1 MSGPLLTRDH
11 LLVDS
16 RKPPLRRGSRGGEL
30 GEFSPPFFWAPLQ
43 SCWCTD
49 LKHLNQALVIL
60 HYYKNSPPFQNPGS
74 APATNTLWTVLSLF
88 YFFNRIVSSFIL
100 EGKGLRTTGSSTEP
114 LWSMEKMQAYFC
126 YIKTLKPQLTPES
139 NRLVIGYPVVS
150 PKSND
155 VSLTSYVVPLKK
167 GNECCACR
175 YLVLSALIRN
185 SAIHTYTVYVVPSA
199 TDQAKAV
206 SELT

>member
-1 MSGPLLTRDH
+1 MCLGLFSLETTCWSILVRHHSGADP
-11 LLVDS
+11 
-16 RKPPLRRGSRGGEL
+16 GEVNWVN
-30 GEFSPPFFWAPLQ
+30 FHPPFFWAPLQ

-74 APATNTLWTVLSLF
+74 APATNTLCAVLSLF

-139 NRLVIGYPVVS
+139 KRLVIGYRSFHP
-150 PKSND
+150 NQM
-155 VSLTSYVVPLKK
+155 TF
-167 GNECCACR
+167 R
-175 YLVLSALIRN
+175 
-185 SAIHTYTVYVVPSA
+185 
-199 TDQAKAV
+199 
-206 SELT
+206 